1 MSEPANPTP
10 APDPVPP
17 TVEALQR
24 EIEHLRWQLARKT
37 TEADMYRETVYDW
50 LREKMT
56 EPPLTE
62 DEIRVLLLQPRG
74 ETSLA
79 DLLAELEREAEG

>member
-1 MSEPANPTP
+1 VSEPASNNPG
-10 APDPVPP
+10 PDPVPP

-24 EIEHLRWQLARKT
+24 EVEHLRWQLARKT
-37 TEADMYRETVYDW
+37 TEADMYRATVYDW
-50 LREKMT
+50 LRDKMT
-56 EPPLTE
+56 EPPMTE
-62 DEIRVLLLQPRG
+62 EEIRRLLLQPRG

>member
-24 EIEHLRWQLARKT
+24 EIEELRWQLARKT
-37 TEADMYRETVYDW
+37 READMHRAAAYDW
-50 LREKMT
+50 LRDKLT
-56 EPPLTE
+56 EPPMTE
-62 DEIRVLLLQPRG
+62 EEIRRLLLQPRG
-74 ETSLA
+74 DTSLA